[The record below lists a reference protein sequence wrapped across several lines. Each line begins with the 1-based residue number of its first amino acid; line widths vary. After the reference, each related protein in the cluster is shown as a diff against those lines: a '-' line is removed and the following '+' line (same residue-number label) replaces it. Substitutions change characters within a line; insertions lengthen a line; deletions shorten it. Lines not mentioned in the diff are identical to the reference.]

1 MEKTNE
7 TELTKVKE
15 YLFEELKRIE
25 CKCIDII
32 TLPDGTLGYPIRSN
46 RDPAIQLHFT
56 KDGNRYF
63 ATVTK
68 YINGECYYRLNMKVE
83 LTRTFNDSEMIPLSA
98 LSVQDT
104 LTVIRQ
110 TEEGTEMRLNHR
122 VYDSFT
128 CKASCDAN
136 VATEIIEHIF
146 EISKI

>member
-1 MEKTNE
+1 MEATIE
-7 TELTKVKE
+7 TELAEFKK

-32 TLPDGTLGYPIRSN
+32 TLPDGTLEYPIK
-46 RDPAIQLHFT
+46 RDPAIQLHFI

-63 ATVTK
+63 VALTK
-68 YINGECYYRLNMKVE
+68 YIDGECYYRLNMKVE
-83 LTRTFNDSEMIPLSA
+83 LTRRFTDSEMIPLSA

-128 CKASCDAN
+128 CKAPFDAN

-146 EISKI
+146 EISKL